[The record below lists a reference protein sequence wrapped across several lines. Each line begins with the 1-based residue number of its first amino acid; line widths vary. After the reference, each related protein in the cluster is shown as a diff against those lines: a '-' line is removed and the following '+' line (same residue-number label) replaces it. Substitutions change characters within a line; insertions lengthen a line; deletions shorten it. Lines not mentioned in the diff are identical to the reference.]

1 MVECNDCGVM
11 VVIPT
16 RYGFCLQCYPT
27 YGYRAAGPVSSAVDA
42 RSTAF
47 DKSA

>member
-16 RYGFCLQCYPT
+16 RYGFCAQCYPT
-27 YGYRAAGPVSSAVDA
+27 YTQRGAGPVPDAVTSRA
-42 RSTAF
+42 RPS